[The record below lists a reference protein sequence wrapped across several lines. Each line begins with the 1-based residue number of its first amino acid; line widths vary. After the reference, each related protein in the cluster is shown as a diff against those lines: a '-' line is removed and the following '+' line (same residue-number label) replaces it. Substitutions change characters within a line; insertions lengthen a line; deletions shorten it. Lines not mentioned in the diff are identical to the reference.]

1 MQVKARS
8 LEYPVVNKAQSE
20 GNFVF
25 STRQEILRF
34 PHTYGL
40 FGTFDDSYQPLSPTV
55 KVGDFPLVEKTHRT
69 AVPLVR
75 MPNDFHVSSRL
86 ESHRR
91 VAAVAASIVRVRRAD
106 AVSRKGEPIGEL
118 RRIGTADRKFAHEL
132 RSPVICSCLV
142 R

>member
-91 VAAVAASIVRVRRAD
+91 VAAVPASIVHVRRAD

-118 RRIGTADRKFAHEL
+118 RRIG
-132 RSPVICSCLV
+132 RS
-142 R
+142 